1 MFLNVKNQIKELA
14 KNAVIV
20 AESALGSGTG
30 QEKKK
35 MAVNYIVNNL
45 PFSGFVKTIISVL
58 LSSFI
63 DDVVELAVSYM
74 KSLQN
79 TTKGE

>member
-1 MFLNVKNQIKELA
+1 MFSNVKKQIKELA
-14 KNAVIV
+14 KNAVMA
-20 AESALGSGTG
+20 AEAELGSGSG

-35 MAVNYIVNNL
+35 KAVSYIVNNL
-45 PFSGFVKTIISVL
+45 PFPGFVKTIVSVL

-63 DDVVELAVSYM
+63 DDVVELAVTYM

-79 TTKGE
+79 VKKGE

>member
-1 MFLNVKNQIKELA
+1 MFSNVKKQIKELA
-14 KNAVIV
+14 KNAVMA
-20 AESALGSGTG
+20 AEAQLGSGHG

-35 MAVNYIVNNL
+35 MAIDYVLKNL
-45 PFSGFVKTIISVL
+45 PFPDCIKTIISVL

-74 KSLQN
+74 KSLQKS
-79 TTKGE
+79 TKGE

>member
-1 MFLNVKNQIKELA
+1 MFSNVKKQIKELA

-20 AESALGSGTG
+20 AESTLGSGAG

-35 MAVNYIVNNL
+35 MAVGYIVGNL
-45 PFSGFVKTIISVL
+45 PFPNFIKTIISVL

-63 DDVVELAVSYM
+63 DDVVELAVCYM
-74 KSLQN
+74 NSLQN

>member
-1 MFLNVKNQIKELA
+1 MFSNVKNQIKELA

-20 AESALGSGTG
+20 AETTLGSGAG

-35 MAVNYIVNNL
+35 MAVNYIVSNL
-45 PFSGFVKTIISVL
+45 PFSSFVKTIISVL